1 MKKLFVLLVMLVLA
15 IFIFSGCQGLVP
27 SEGEGEG
34 EGEMVTEG
42 VTVDIEDAA
51 KIDNKTYLSGGSH
64 EITVTFPSPVEGW
77 VKGNIT
83 PCNGDYRDLDIPSE
97 EDTDVI
103 FYPNEDRTVWT
114 GSGSFGNSLTP
125 VAVARDRDLLC
136 CASYLQIT
144 SGECEDEICINIPV
158 IVDSEPP
165 YATIELCMDD
175 CACGGCELSFSST
188 VTSSVCSED
197 TTDCGDDCS
206 GLAGWSIA
214 LYEEYPF
221 DTCCEIPCEEPVFT
235 CSGTECP
242 IQCTTDCL
250 TEESYYAI
258 VTLTDHTENEVRFGT
273 GVEIDPENCETLS
286 LTELNSN
293 DCLDNPS
300 NSGFVVCEEL
310 AVEKYVLSME
320 ANPSEGGTA
329 TDETNSGPY
338 AEDTGVSISAEHAT
352 GYEFLYW
359 MTPGGTYDANF
370 ADANSASTTFTM
382 PAEDVTVTARFLDV
396 VQNNKTYTEGCNIWT
411 AFNVAGGVGITIDI
425 WDISS
430 IPTGSTIDMEFDA
443 YGIPDRWF
451 IYYNGSLVYET
462 GWRGNSSYDG
472 NPLYPGGVTSP
483 VSGQIL
489 PVIANKLAG
498 VDELEIRVE
507 GADSSTASQY
517 RLRSNCP

>member
-27 SEGEGEG
+27 SEGEGE
-34 EGEMVTEG
+34 EEVVTEG
-42 VTVDIEDAA
+42 ITIDIEGSIN
-51 KIDNKTYLSGGSH
+51 IDNKTYLSRGVH
-64 EITVTFPSPVEGW
+64 EITITFPAPVTGL
-77 VKGNIT
+77 VKGYIT
-83 PCNGDYRDLDIPSE
+83 YCTGDYSKDKDSGTE
-97 EDTDVI
+97 VI
-103 FYPNEDRTVWT
+103 LFPNEDKTVWT
-114 GSGSFGNSLTP
+114 GSGSFQDSMS
-125 VAVARDRDLLC
+125 LC

-144 SGECEDEICINIPV
+144 SGECEDEVCINLPI
-158 IVDSEPP
+158 IVDSEAP

-175 CACGGCELSFSST
+175 CACGGCELSISST
-188 VTSSVCSED
+188 VSSSVCADD
-197 TTDCGDDCS
+197 TADCGDDCS

-221 DTCCEIPCEEPVFT
+221 DECCDASCEEPIFV
-235 CSGTECP
+235 CSGTDCP
-242 IQCTTDCL
+242 IECTTDCL

-286 LTELNSN
+286 LTELDSN

-320 ANPSEGGTA
+320 ADPSEGGTA

-338 AEDTGVSISAEHAT
+338 AEDTNISISAEHAT

-359 MTPGGTYDANF
+359 TTPGGTYDANF
-370 ADANSASTTFTM
+370 ADENDSSTTFTM

-396 VQNNKTYTEGCNIWT
+396 VQNNITYETECDVWT
-411 AFNVAGGVGITIDI
+411 VAQTGGGVGITIDI

-430 IPTGSTIDMEFDA
+430 VDTGSEIDFRFNA
-443 YGIPDRWF
+443 YSVPDRWF
-451 IYYNGSLVYET
+451 IYYDNSLVYET
-462 GWRGNSSYDG
+462 GWRGSSTYEGD
-472 NPLYPGGVTSP
+472 PLYPGGIAGSG
-483 VSGQIL
+483 SGQEDA
-489 PVIANKLAG
+489 VITKLAG
-498 VDELEIRVE
+498 VDTLEIRSE
-507 GADSSTASQY
+507 GADSGTAWEYQ
-517 RLRSNCP
+517 LRSNCL